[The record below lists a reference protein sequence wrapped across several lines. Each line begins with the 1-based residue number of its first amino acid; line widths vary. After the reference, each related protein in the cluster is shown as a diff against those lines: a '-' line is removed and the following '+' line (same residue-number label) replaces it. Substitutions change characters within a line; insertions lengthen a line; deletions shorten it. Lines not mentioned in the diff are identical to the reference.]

1 MGRGQTTNTPKKP
14 LKKKQIKKA
23 KNKRQNLSRTLRK
36 SLAKLEKKGKE
47 LIDNPPE
54 PDQEVLVMR
63 ATKDGLKLVPA
74 QEALKKDHRAGWV
87 AAGRRRARTVAKGYS
102 KWRAFGHK

>member
-1 MGRGQTTNTPKKP
+1 MGKGQTTRTPKKP

-23 KNKRQNLSRTLRK
+23 KNKRQNLSRTLRR
-36 SLAKLEKKGKE
+36 SLSKLEKKGKD

-54 PDQEVLVMR
+54 PDAENLVMR
-63 ATKDGLKLVPA
+63 ATKDGLKLVPEK
-74 QEALKKDHRAGWV
+74 EALKKDHRHGWV
-87 AAGRRRARTVAKGYS
+87 ASGRRRARQVAKGYS